1 MYRSDEET
9 AHAIRWDEHD
19 LVPAVVQDAN
29 TLQVLMVGFMNQQA
43 FRETLVTHKVHFFS
57 RSRERLWRKGETS
70 GNELHV
76 EEMRVNC
83 EQNSLLIVAT
93 PAGPTCHTGHDS
105 CYYRRIEY
113 DERLTEIAERS
124 ADPATMYG
132 NIPLDTLNDPTR
144 LWYRAYEFLRDNDF
158 SLESGTSR
166 RLRTPNE
173 PLAERLADELR
184 ELAGVLDGSHTHQ
197 GLIADIILEGS
208 QSIYWTALI
217 AIRARA
223 TWNAWRPDRALATSD
238 MELSR
243 DIAAQLLRAEA
254 NAWEQHP
261 IPIFD
266 APSRC
271 HATFALTAQA
281 VITAGVDPGAILQR
295 DLDDL
300 RTRPYLAPI
309 FDQV

>member
-19 LVPAVVQDAN
+19 LVPAVVQHAN
-29 TLQVLMVGFMNQQA
+29 TLEVLMVGFMNQQA
-43 FRETLVTHKVHFFS
+43 FRETLATHKVHFFS

-83 EQNSLLIVAT
+83 EQNSLLVIAT
-93 PAGPTCHTGHDS
+93 PVGPTCHTGHDS

-113 DERLTEIAERS
+113 DERLTEIAERTT
-124 ADPATMYG
+124 DPATMYG
-132 NIPLDTLNDPTR
+132 NLALDTLSDPTR
-144 LWYRAYEFLRDNDF
+144 LWYRAYEFLRDND
-158 SLESGTSR
+158 LVAESGTSR

-217 AIRARA
+217 AIRTRA
-223 TWNAWRPDRALATSD
+223 PWSAWRPDRALATSD
-238 MELSR
+238 LELSR

-254 NAWEQHP
+254 DAWLRYP
-261 IPIFD
+261 IPAFD
-266 APSRC
+266 APARC
-271 HATFALTAQA
+271 HATVALIAQA

>member
-1 MYRSDEET
+1 MHRSNEET
-9 AHAIRWDEHD
+9 IHAIRWDEHD

-43 FRETLVTHKVHFFS
+43 FRETLATHKVHFFS

-83 EQNSLLIVAT
+83 EQNSLLVIAT

-113 DERLTEIAERS
+113 DERLTEIATPS

-132 NIPLDTLNDPTR
+132 NIALDTLNDPTR

-158 SLESGTSR
+158 SAESGTSR

-173 PLAERLADELR
+173 PLAERLADELC

-197 GLIADIILEGS
+197 GLIADVILEGS

-223 TWNAWRPDRALATSD
+223 PWSAWRPDRALATTD
-238 MELSR
+238 LELSR

-254 NAWEQHP
+254 DAWQQNP

-271 HATFALTAQA
+271 HATIALIAQA
-281 VITAGVDPGAILQR
+281 VITAGVDPNAILQR

-300 RTRPYLAPI
+300 RTRPYLAPV

>member
-158 SLESGTSR
+158 SSESGTSR

-243 DIAAQLLRAEA
+243 EIAAQLLRAEA
-254 NAWEQHP
+254 DAWEQHP

-266 APSRC
+266 APARC
-271 HATFALTAQA
+271 HATVALIAQA

>member
-19 LVPAVVQDAN
+19 LVPAVVQHAN
-29 TLQVLMVGFMNQQA
+29 TLEVLMVGFMNQQA
-43 FRETLVTHKVHFFS
+43 FRETLATHKVHFFS

-83 EQNSLLIVAT
+83 EQNSLLVIAT
-93 PAGPTCHTGHDS
+93 PVGPTCHTGHDS

-113 DERLTEIAERS
+113 DERLTEIAERTT
-124 ADPATMYG
+124 DPATMYG
-132 NIPLDTLNDPTR
+132 NLALDTLSDPTR
-144 LWYRAYEFLRDNDF
+144 LWYRAYEFLRDND
-158 SLESGTSR
+158 LVAESGTSR

-217 AIRARA
+217 AIRTRA
-223 TWNAWRPDRALATSD
+223 PWSAWRPDRALATSD
-238 MELSR
+238 LELSR

-254 NAWEQHP
+254 DAWLRYP
-261 IPIFD
+261 IPAFD
-266 APSRC
+266 APARC
-271 HATFALTAQA
+271 HATVALIAQA
-281 VITAGVDPGAILQR
+281 VITAGVEPSAILQR

-309 FDQV
+309 FDQI

>member
-19 LVPAVVQDAN
+19 LVPAVVQHAN
-29 TLQVLMVGFMNQQA
+29 TLEVLMVGFMNQQA
-43 FRETLVTHKVHFFS
+43 FRETLATHKVHFFS

-83 EQNSLLIVAT
+83 EQNSLLVIAT
-93 PAGPTCHTGHDS
+93 PVGPTCHTGHDS

-113 DERLTEIAERS
+113 DERLTEIAERTT
-124 ADPATMYG
+124 DPATMYG
-132 NIPLDTLNDPTR
+132 NLALDTLSDPTR
-144 LWYRAYEFLRDNDF
+144 LWYRAYEFLRDND
-158 SLESGTSR
+158 LVAESGTSR

-217 AIRARA
+217 AIRTRA
-223 TWNAWRPDRALATSD
+223 PWSAWRPDRALATSD
-238 MELSR
+238 LELSR

-254 NAWEQHP
+254 DTWLRYP
-261 IPIFD
+261 IPAFD
-266 APSRC
+266 APARC
-271 HATFALTAQA
+271 HATVALIAQA